1 MKKAASNAAVRL
13 IVPRRSDW
21 LAKIET
27 VLISTLKKQLMTSIL
42 LKTPPLNAPTIK
54 KLPNGLTIVA
64 EHMPVEAVNLN
75 VWINIGSAV
84 ESDDINGM
92 AHFLEHMVFKGTPKL
107 QSGEFERLIEERG
120 AVTNAATSQDY
131 THYYITTAPKDF
143 AELAPLQ
150 LDVVLNPSI
159 PDDAFERER
168 LVVLEEIR
176 RSNDNP
182 RRRTFQRAIE
192 TAFDELPYR
201 RQVLGPSSVIEQLKP
216 QQMRDFHAQWYQPS
230 SMTAVAV
237 GNLPVEK
244 LIEIVADGFTKVGVG
259 SQEAGVRSQ
268 EAEEDFLPGCIK
280 PEPGFKEIVRREYV
294 DESLQQAR
302 LVMVWRVPGMT
313 QLEKTYALDVLAVIL
328 GQGRM
333 SRLVRDLREERQLV
347 SHIGVSNMTQRLQG
361 LFYISAQLPEE
372 NLVEVEEAI
381 AQHIRKFQT
390 ELVAEAEIA
399 RIRTQVANRFIFGNE
414 KPSDRT
420 SLYGYYQSQ
429 LGDLTPALNYPAR
442 IQALDA
448 VDLQI
453 AARTYLPPDA
463 YGIVTIKPGL
473 REL

>member
-1 MKKAASNAAVRL
+1 
-13 IVPRRSDW
+13 
-21 LAKIET
+21 
-27 VLISTLKKQLMTSIL
+27 MTSTL

-54 KLPNGLTIVA
+54 RLPNGLTVVA
-64 EHMPVEAVNLN
+64 EQMPVEAVNLN
-75 VWINIGSAV
+75 VWINVGSAA

-92 AHFLEHMVFKGTPKL
+92 AHFLEHMVFKGTPRLK
-107 QSGEFERLIEERG
+107 SGEFERLIEERG

-168 LVVLEEIR
+168 FVILEEIR
-176 RSNDNP
+176 RSEDNP

-192 TAFDELPYR
+192 TSFERLPYR
-201 RQVLGPSSVIEQLKP
+201 RQVLGPASVIEQLTP
-216 QQMRDFHAQWYQPS
+216 QQMRDFHARWYQPRS
-230 SMTAVAV
+230 ITAVAV
-237 GNLPVEK
+237 GNLPVEE
-244 LIEIVADGFTKVGVG
+244 LIEIVADGFDRVQSESPLYDLTSDSLNSSLFNGGV
-259 SQEAGVRSQ
+259 QP
-268 EAEEDFLPGCIK
+268 LPSHL
-280 PEPGFKEIVRREYV
+280 PEPAFQEIVRREYV

-313 QLEKTYALDVLAVIL
+313 EIDQTYALDVLAVIL

-347 SHIGVSNMTQRLQG
+347 TNIGVSNMTQRLQG
-361 LFYISAQLPEE
+361 VFYISAQLPEE
-372 NLVEVEEAI
+372 NLAEVEEAI
-381 AQHIRKFQT
+381 AQHIRTFQT
-390 ELVAEAEIA
+390 ELVAASEIA

-429 LGDLTPALNYPAR
+429 LGDLAPALNYPAR
-442 IQALDA
+442 IQALEA
-448 VDLQI
+448 IDLQL
-453 AARTYLPPDA
+453 AAQQYLSPDA
-463 YGIVTIKPGL
+463 YGIVTIKPA
-473 REL
+473 